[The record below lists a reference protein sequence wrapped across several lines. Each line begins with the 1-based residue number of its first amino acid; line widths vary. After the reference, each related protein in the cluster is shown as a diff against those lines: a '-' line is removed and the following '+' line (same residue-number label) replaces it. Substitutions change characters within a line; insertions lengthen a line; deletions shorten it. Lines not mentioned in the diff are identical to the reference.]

1 MVKKGG
7 LGRGLGALIPG
18 LSLEEDKQNDPTPP
32 AEKKEVQERKSAQ
45 TKAVKDKTKKGE
57 KEEKPSVPKTGSKRE
72 EKGDRTSPTG
82 IKTFGHLL
90 PLEEIEANPDQ
101 PRKAFD
107 QEALE
112 ELADS
117 IKKYGILQ
125 PLLVAKHTAPGRA
138 PYEIVAGERRFRAA
152 KLAGLKEVPVLIR
165 EENVEE
171 AALLSVVENVQRE
184 DLNPLEEAQAYRTLM
199 ETYTLTQQKLADALG
214 KSRAY
219 VANTTRLLQL
229 DDASLAALQEGRLTS
244 SQARTLLGEKDLKKR
259 ERLRHLFMEG
269 KTNVNK
275 EEKRKQ
281 QKKNKNIYLIDLED
295 RLSQTLGR
303 QVQIIKRR
311 KGWDL
316 QVSCY
321 SDEDLDQLTMSI
333 LQGGDQ

>member
-1 MVKKGG
+1 MAKKGG

-18 LSLEEDKQNDPTPP
+18 LSLEDDQQKAPAPP
-32 AEKKEVQERKSAQ
+32 ADKKKVQK
-45 TKAVKDKTKKGE
+45 TKAGGSTRGKGSRTAAPAAKKMPKAE
-57 KEEKPSVPKTGSKRE
+57 AKAEAKEETTDQAGPKGL
-72 EKGDRTSPTG
+72 GL
-82 IKTFGHLL
+82 LL
-90 PLEEIEANPDQ
+90 PVEEIEANPDQ
-101 PRKAFD
+101 PRKDFD
-107 QEALE
+107 QESLE
-112 ELADS
+112 ELALS

-171 AALLSVVENVQRE
+171 AALLSVVENVQRQ

-199 ETYTLTQQKLADALG
+199 EAYTLTQQNLADALG

-219 VANTTRLLQL
+219 VANATRLLQL
-229 DDASLAALQEGRLTS
+229 DDASLAALREGRLTS

-259 ERLRHLFMEG
+259 ERLRHLFIEG

-275 EEKRKQ
+275 EEKRNR
-281 QKKNKNIYLIDLED
+281 KKSNKNVYLTDLED
-295 RLSQTLGR
+295 RLSQSLGR

-321 SDEDLDQLTMSI
+321 SDEDLDQLTQSI

>member
-1 MVKKGG
+1 MAKKGG

-18 LSLEEDKQNDPTPP
+18 FSLEEDQQKAPAPP
-32 AEKKEVQERKSAQ
+32 ADKKKVQR
-45 TKAVKDKTKKGE
+45 TKAGGSTRGKGSRTAAPAAKKMPKAE
-57 KEEKPSVPKTGSKRE
+57 VKEEATGQDDPKGL
-72 EKGDRTSPTG
+72 GL
-82 IKTFGHLL
+82 LL
-90 PLEEIEANPDQ
+90 PVEEIEANPDQ
-101 PRKAFD
+101 PRKDFD
-107 QEALE
+107 QESLE
-112 ELADS
+112 ELALS

-171 AALLSVVENVQRE
+171 AALLSVVENVQRQ

-199 ETYTLTQQKLADALG
+199 EAYTLTQQNLADALG

-219 VANTTRLLQL
+219 VANATRLLQL
-229 DDASLAALQEGRLTS
+229 DDASLAALREGRLTS

-259 ERLRHLFMEG
+259 ERLRHLFIEG

-275 EEKRKQ
+275 EEKRNR
-281 QKKNKNIYLIDLED
+281 KKSNKNVYLTDLED
-295 RLSQTLGR
+295 RLSQSLGR

-321 SDEDLDQLTMSI
+321 SDEDLDQLTQSI

>member
-1 MVKKGG
+1 MPKAEAKAEAKEEAASQAGPKG
-7 LGRGLGALIPG
+7 LGL
-18 LSLEEDKQNDPTPP
+18 
-32 AEKKEVQERKSAQ
+32 
-45 TKAVKDKTKKGE
+45 
-57 KEEKPSVPKTGSKRE
+57 
-72 EKGDRTSPTG
+72 
-82 IKTFGHLL
+82 LL
-90 PLEEIEANPDQ
+90 PVEEIEANPDQ
-101 PRKAFD
+101 PRKDFD
-107 QEALE
+107 QESLE
-112 ELADS
+112 ELALS

-138 PYEIVAGERRFRAA
+138 PYEIVAGERRCRAA

-171 AALLSVVENVQRE
+171 AALLSVVENVQRQ

-199 ETYTLTQQKLADALG
+199 EAYTLTQQNLADALG

-219 VANTTRLLQL
+219 VANATRLLQL
-229 DDASLAALQEGRLTS
+229 DDASLAALREGRLTS

-259 ERLRHLFMEG
+259 ERLRHLFIEG

-275 EEKRKQ
+275 EEKRNR
-281 QKKNKNIYLIDLED
+281 KKSNKNVYLTDLED
-295 RLSQTLGR
+295 RLSQSLGR

-321 SDEDLDQLTMSI
+321 SDEDLDQLTQSI

>member
-1 MVKKGG
+1 MAKKGG
-7 LGRGLGALIPG
+7 LGRGLDALIPG
-18 LSLEEDKQNDPTPP
+18 LKSEDQVDKSKEDREEPVVEKKPARKTGADKGRRTTAKSAGGKKAEKPASP
-32 AEKKEVQERKSAQ
+32 AEEA
-45 TKAVKDKTKKGE
+45 
-57 KEEKPSVPKTGSKRE
+57 EEKPAELEKTLGR
-72 EKGDRTSPTG
+72 
-82 IKTFGHLL
+82 LL
-90 PLEEIEANPDQ
+90 PIEAIEANPDQ

-107 QEALE
+107 PDALE
-112 ELADS
+112 ELAQS

-125 PLLVAKHTAPGRA
+125 PLLVARHTAPGRA

-165 EENVEE
+165 KENVEE

-199 ETYTLTQQKLADALG
+199 EAYTLTQQKLADALG

-219 VANTTRLLQL
+219 VANATRLLQL
-229 DDASLAALQEGRLTS
+229 DDASLSALKNGHLTS
-244 SQARTLLGEKDLKKR
+244 SQARTLLGEKDSKKR
-259 ERLRHLFMEG
+259 DRLRQLFIEG

-275 EEKRKQ
+275 EEKRNR
-281 QKKNKNIYLIDLED
+281 QKKQKNIYLTDLED
-295 RLSQTLGR
+295 RLTQTLGR

-321 SDEDLDQLTMSI
+321 SDEDLDQLTMTI

>member
-1 MVKKGG
+1 MAKKGG

-18 LSLEEDKQNDPTPP
+18 LSLEEDQQKAPTPP
-32 AEKKEVQERKSAQ
+32 ADKKKVQK
-45 TKAVKDKTKKGE
+45 TKAGESTRGKG
-57 KEEKPSVPKTGSKRE
+57 S
-72 EKGDRTSPTG
+72 RTSAPAAKKMPKAEAKEDAAG
-82 IKTFGHLL
+82 QAGPKGLGLLL
-90 PLEEIEANPDQ
+90 PVEEIEANPDQ
-101 PRKAFD
+101 PRKDFD
-107 QEALE
+107 QESLE
-112 ELADS
+112 ELALS

-171 AALLSVVENVQRE
+171 AALLSVVENVQRQ

-199 ETYTLTQQKLADALG
+199 EAYTLTQQNLADALG

-219 VANTTRLLQL
+219 VANATRLLQL
-229 DDASLAALQEGRLTS
+229 DDASLAALREGRLTS

-259 ERLRHLFMEG
+259 ERLRHLFIEG

-275 EEKRKQ
+275 EEKRNR
-281 QKKNKNIYLIDLED
+281 KKSNKNVYLTDLED
-295 RLSQTLGR
+295 QLSQSLGR

-321 SDEDLDQLTMSI
+321 SDEDLDQLTQSI

>member
-1 MVKKGG
+1 MAKKGG

-18 LSLEEDKQNDPTPP
+18 LSLEDDQQKASAPP
-32 AEKKEVQERKSAQ
+32 AEKKEVQ
-45 TKAVKDKTKKGE
+45 KTKTRGSSTGKNSRKKTTASAKKTNTE
-57 KEEKPSVPKTGSKRE
+57 AKEEAAGQADPKGL
-72 EKGDRTSPTG
+72 GL
-82 IKTFGHLL
+82 LL
-90 PLEEIEANPDQ
+90 PVEEIEANPDQ
-101 PRKAFD
+101 PRKDFD
-107 QEALE
+107 QESLE
-112 ELADS
+112 ELALS

-171 AALLSVVENVQRE
+171 AALLSVVENVQRQ

-199 ETYTLTQQKLADALG
+199 EAYTLTQQNLADALG

-219 VANTTRLLQL
+219 VANATRLLQL
-229 DDASLAALQEGRLTS
+229 DDASLAALREGRLTS

-259 ERLRHLFMEG
+259 ERLRHLFIEG

-275 EEKRKQ
+275 EEKRNR
-281 QKKNKNIYLIDLED
+281 KKSNKNVYLTDLED
-295 RLSQTLGR
+295 RLSQSLGR

-321 SDEDLDQLTMSI
+321 SDEDLDQLTQSI

>member
-1 MVKKGG
+1 MAKKGG

-18 LSLEEDKQNDPTPP
+18 LSLEEDQQKAPAPP
-32 AEKKEVQERKSAQ
+32 ADKKKIQK
-45 TKAVKDKTKKGE
+45 TKAGGSTRGKG
-57 KEEKPSVPKTGSKRE
+57 S
-72 EKGDRTSPTG
+72 RTSAPAAKKMPKAEAKAEAKEDAAG
-82 IKTFGHLL
+82 QADPKGLGLLL
-90 PLEEIEANPDQ
+90 PVEEIEANPDQ
-101 PRKAFD
+101 PRKDFD
-107 QEALE
+107 QESLE
-112 ELADS
+112 ELALS

-152 KLAGLKEVPVLIR
+152 KLAGLREVPVLIR

-171 AALLSVVENVQRE
+171 AALLSVVENVQRQ

-199 ETYTLTQQKLADALG
+199 EAYTLTQQNLADALG

-219 VANTTRLLQL
+219 VANATRLLQL
-229 DDASLAALQEGRLTS
+229 DDASLAALREGRLTS

-259 ERLRHLFMEG
+259 ERLRHLFIEG

-275 EEKRKQ
+275 EEKRNR
-281 QKKNKNIYLIDLED
+281 KKSNKNVYLTDLED
-295 RLSQTLGR
+295 RLSQSLGR

-321 SDEDLDQLTMSI
+321 SDEDLDQLTQSI